1 MKTAET
7 VVKAVI
13 TGFKPFAAELIRP
26 VTEEDVD
33 TLLKIPIRRISLY
46 DINKNR
52 QEVEEIKELL
62 KEIAKLLKNLTAY
75 AISWLDGI
83 LAKLDEEKT
92 RRKTEITGF
101 NQVDVREVVKK
112 DTALR
117 YDSKTGYLGTAVPTG
132 TELFKVSPYDRILIL
147 RKSGIY
153 TVCDV
158 PDKLFTDKGLRYCG
172 SADKEELAKVLF
184 TVIFRDPK
192 TKYCF
197 IKRCRISQFILN
209 RDYFIMSEGM
219 ELLHVDT
226 RKKFEFTLKYVQ
238 KPRVKIL
245 EETFNAADY
254 EEKGVKSIGVRLAAR
269 ETEKLIVSKT
279 AASKKTP
286 LRRRKHTEARPH
298 YNDNGAYF
306 LQHFGSRP
314 CSARRCFGIRR
325 GKSDCLYS
333 RFFSAL
339 CGSNIEQYFALRFFC
354 YGAFN
359 VQKRAGGTRPFVY
372 GLPRFFARP

>member
-1 MKTAET
+1 M
-7 VVKAVI
+7 
-13 TGFKPFAAELIRP
+13 
-26 VTEEDVD
+26 
-33 TLLKIPIRRISLY
+33 
-46 DINKNR
+46 
-52 QEVEEIKELL
+52 
-62 KEIAKLLKNLTAY
+62 
-75 AISWLDGI
+75 
-83 LAKLDEEKT
+83 AKLDEEKT

-172 SADKEELAKVLF
+172 LADKEELAKVLF

-279 AASKKTP
+279 AASKK
-286 LRRRKHTEARPH
+286 
-298 YNDNGAYF
+298 D
-306 LQHFGSRP
+306 
-314 CSARRCFGIRR
+314 
-325 GKSDCLYS
+325 
-333 RFFSAL
+333 
-339 CGSNIEQYFALRFFC
+339 
-354 YGAFN
+354 
-359 VQKRAGGTRPFVY
+359 
-372 GLPRFFARP
+372 

>member
-1 MKTAET
+1 MVHKVHSRIYKKIEQMKTAET

-52 QEVEEIKELL
+52 QEVEEIKERL

-75 AISWLDGI
+75 AICWLDGI

-112 DTALR
+112 DMALR

-172 SADKEELAKVLF
+172 LADKEELAKVLF

-192 TKYCF
+192 TKFCF

-279 AASKKTP
+279 AASKK
-286 LRRRKHTEARPH
+286 
-298 YNDNGAYF
+298 D
-306 LQHFGSRP
+306 
-314 CSARRCFGIRR
+314 
-325 GKSDCLYS
+325 
-333 RFFSAL
+333 
-339 CGSNIEQYFALRFFC
+339 
-354 YGAFN
+354 
-359 VQKRAGGTRPFVY
+359 
-372 GLPRFFARP
+372 